1 MDKLKKGKRNIT
13 IGNGKPIVCS
23 PISTAALPDYPT
35 KDLRAGFVDNGYQA
49 NDSVTIIGWLKDM
62 PEQAWKQGREFEVNI
77 ENVFMDD
84 QQKFYATM
92 DSLGRFFLRIPVV
105 NTSQAYLDG
114 RSFVSTV
121 LEPGKTYFFLNDF
134 KTGQQLFMGD
144 DTRMQNELLAYPDK
158 WNYARIEENTDA
170 MQFKAQ
176 MDSICN
182 AFRVEG
188 IRGTGL

>member
-1 MDKLKKGKRNIT
+1 MD
-13 IGNGKPIVCS
+13 
-23 PISTAALPDYPT
+23 
-35 KDLRAGFVDNGYQA
+35 
-49 NDSVTIIGWLKDM
+49 
-62 PEQAWKQGREFEVNI
+62 E
-77 ENVFMDD
+77 
-84 QQKFYATM
+84 QQKFYGKM

-114 RSFVSTV
+114 RSSVGTV

-144 DTRMQNELLAYPDK
+144 DVRMQNELLAYPDK

-170 MQFKAQ
+170 MQFKTQ

-182 AFRVEG
+182 AFRTELDKHIALRPNLSQRYIDFVKGCYIVGQGESMMQA
-188 IRGTGL
+188 RYHLRSGLPKEYMDFVTNELWQKVPQPYTLQRPFTTFMRDYLD